1 VTRATPPRTADA
13 RVARGAETR
22 ERIIAE
28 TRTALARH
36 GLNLTLDHVADALGL
51 TKQAVLYHFP
61 SKDRLLVE
69 LALVGIAEE
78 ANAMIAAVARA
89 RTAADAVR
97 RFLRANL
104 AFHRADLERFR
115 LIYVRAQ
122 VFPGAKDSI
131 RSEMPTRIYPV
142 TRRMY
147 AALEAKLRDD
157 PRFPPHLEPRTLG
170 VAVHLAAIGYAT
182 MAGEL
187 EGVHEKM
194 KLPFESYIDE
204 LATAIGGGFA
214 PRARRPR
221 PRPPARGRPSPTGS
235 RSRSGGTAPPGRRP
249 RAR

>member
-1 VTRATPPRTADA
+1 LTRATPRRAADA
-13 RVARGAETR
+13 RIARGAETR
-22 ERIIAE
+22 ERIIAQ
-28 TRTALARH
+28 TQAALARH

-69 LALVGIAEE
+69 LALLGIAAE
-78 ANAMIAAVARA
+78 ADAMVAAVARA
-89 RTAADAVR
+89 GTAADAIR

-104 AFHRADLERFR
+104 AFHLADLERFR

-131 RSEMPTRIYPV
+131 RSEMPTRIYPA

-147 AALEAKLRDD
+147 AALEAKLRED

-194 KLPFESYIDE
+194 KLPIESYIDE
-204 LATAIGGGFA
+204 LAAAIGGAFA
-214 PRARRPR
+214 PSTRRPR
-221 PRPPARGRPSPTGS
+221 RPARGRPSPSGG
-235 RSRSGGTAPPGRRP
+235 RSRSAGTARPGRRP
-249 RAR
+249 PAR

>member
-1 VTRATPPRTADA
+1 M
-13 RVARGAETR
+13 ARGAETR
-22 ERIIAE
+22 ERIIAA

-36 GLNLTLDHVADALGL
+36 GQDLTLDQVAADLGL

-69 LALVGIAEE
+69 LALLGIAEE
-78 ANAMIAAVARA
+78 AEAMVAALAPA

-97 RFLRANL
+97 RFLSANF
-104 AFHRADLERFR
+104 AFHQADLERFR

-131 RSEMPTRIYPV
+131 RGERHTRIYPV
-142 TRRMY
+142 TARMY
-147 AALEAKLRDD
+147 AALEAKLRAG
-157 PRFPPHLEPRTLG
+157 PRFPRRLDARTLA

-187 EGVHEKM
+187 EGVHETM
-194 KLPFESYIDE
+194 KLPFGRYIDE
-204 LATAIGGGFA
+204 LASAIGAGFT
-214 PRARRPR
+214 PRTRRPR
-221 PRPPARGRPSPTGS
+221 RPARGRPSPTGS
-235 RSRSGGTAPPGRRP
+235 RSRSADTSPPGRRP